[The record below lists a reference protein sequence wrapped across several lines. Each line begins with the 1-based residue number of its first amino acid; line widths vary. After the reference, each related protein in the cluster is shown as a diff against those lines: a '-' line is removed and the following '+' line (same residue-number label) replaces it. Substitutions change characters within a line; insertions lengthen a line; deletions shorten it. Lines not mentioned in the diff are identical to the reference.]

1 MYKSLC
7 FITEKLNDFSFE
19 NLHYKRQNEEYEGT
33 TFSINTHTFRSR
45 LAKSTPKKKGYF
57 VAFWEKDITDKNQ
70 PFLYENSPDKLIITI
85 LDGQLSGQFIF
96 PKEVLLKKGILKS
109 KTSNGKIAMRIYPTW
124 VHDLNK
130 TAART
135 QEWQMNHF
143 IDTSITVDKKMFN
156 SLYFE

>member
-1 MYKSLC
+1 
-7 FITEKLNDFSFE
+7 
-19 NLHYKRQNEEYEGT
+19 
-33 TFSINTHTFRSR
+33 
-45 LAKSTPKKKGYF
+45 
-57 VAFWEKDITDKNQ
+57 
-70 PFLYENSPDKLIITI
+70 
-85 LDGQLSGQFIF
+85 
-96 PKEVLLKKGILKS
+96 
-109 KTSNGKIAMRIYPTW
+109 MRIYPTW